1 MGEPSLVP
9 GTPLVLVINDEEWT
23 TRSIESILKPHG
35 YAVLMAYTGRQGLE
49 LASKIRP
56 DILLVDLRLPDVTG
70 IDLCARLRE
79 LPTVR
84 PSTPMLLF
92 TSGSI
97 DRAERLA
104 AFRSGAWGVLQPPF
118 NPEELLAQL
127 EPFVAAKQ
135 DADTAFET
143 SHLDP
148 LTGFYN
154 MRGLLR
160 RVVEITADTA
170 RSRRPLACVALGPV
184 KRDDG
189 VSGEGGLDF
198 SRSLGNILLSVTRL
212 SDAVGR
218 MGEDDFVIVAPGTD
232 QEGAARLVERIAW
245 AVENGATGNSG
256 LRDLEMRTGFYA
268 TSEGGSDDPVV
279 PEELL
284 RRATEALRKAQVS
297 EN

>member
-1 MGEPSLVP
+1 MGESSLVP

-127 EPFVAAKQ
+127 APFAAAKQ
-135 DADTAFET
+135 DADTAFDT

-170 RSRRPLACVALGPV
+170 RSRRPLACVALGPL
-184 KRDDG
+184 KRESG
-189 VSGEGGLDF
+189 VSGDAGLDF
-198 SRSLGNILLSVTRL
+198 SRSLGNILLVR
-212 SDAVGR
+212 DPAVGCR
-218 MGEDDFVIVAPGTD
+218 GPDGRGRLRDRGSGNGPGRGGPAGGAHRPCGPERCRGELGASKPGTED
-232 QEGAARLVERIAW
+232 GV
-245 AVENGATGNSG
+245 
-256 LRDLEMRTGFYA
+256 LRHRRRGF
-268 TSEGGSDDPVV
+268 G
-279 PEELL
+279 
-284 RRATEALRKAQVS
+284 
-297 EN
+297 